1 MCINIHLGWSMKTI
15 TVVTNPLKD
24 ENFIYTNR
32 IRAALAG
39 RCNAKFV
46 TTSDDIAASL
56 AGSDAAVVLGG
67 DGTMLAC
74 AQYAS
79 RLGVPILGINL
90 GTLGFLAEAETGEI
104 ESAAEKLLSGE
115 YGVEELFMLDAAIER
130 DGRTVADVTAL
141 NDIVVSR
148 SSYRRIISVDIF
160 VDGSFAGHYDGDGL
174 IVATPTGSTGYNL
187 SAGGPIADRSLFV
200 SIITPI
206 CPHSSFSTPLVV
218 PGTKTVKILL
228 KDKFSLCSMLT
239 TDGQSGVDL
248 EADDIITIK
257 ASKYKTGLI
266 KVEDTDFYTR
276 LCKKHLLGK

>member
-74 AQYAS
+74 AQHAS

-104 ESAAEKLLSGE
+104 ESAAEKLLSDE

>member
-32 IRAALAG
+32 IRAALGG
-39 RCNAKFV
+39 RCNAKFI

-74 AQYAS
+74 AQHAS

-104 ESAAEKLLSGE
+104 ESAAEKLLSDE

-174 IVATPTGSTGYNL
+174 IVATPTGSTGYNM
-187 SAGGPIADRSLFV
+187 SACGPIADRSLFV

>member
-32 IRAALAG
+32 IRAALG
-39 RCNAKFV
+39 DRCNAKFI

-74 AQYAS
+74 AQHAS

-104 ESAAEKLLSGE
+104 ESAAEKLLSDE

>member
-1 MCINIHLGWSMKTI
+1 MKTI

-32 IRAALAG
+32 IRAALG
-39 RCNAKFV
+39 DRCNAKFI

-74 AQYAS
+74 AQHAS

-104 ESAAEKLLSGE
+104 ESAAEKLLSDE

>member
-32 IRAALAG
+32 IRAALGG
-39 RCNAKFV
+39 RCNAKFI

-74 AQYAS
+74 AQHAS

-104 ESAAEKLLSGE
+104 ESAAEKLLSDE

>member
-32 IRAALAG
+32 IRAALGG

-74 AQYAS
+74 AQHAS

-104 ESAAEKLLSGE
+104 ESAAEKLLSDE

>member
-32 IRAALAG
+32 IRAALSG
-39 RCNAKFV
+39 RCNAKFI

-74 AQYAS
+74 AQHAS

-104 ESAAEKLLSGE
+104 ESAAEKLLSDE

>member
-32 IRAALAG
+32 IRAALGG
-39 RCNAKFV
+39 RCNAKFI

-74 AQYAS
+74 AQHAS

-104 ESAAEKLLSGE
+104 ESAAEKLLSDE

-187 SAGGPIADRSLFV
+187 SAGGPIADRGLFV

>member
-1 MCINIHLGWSMKTI
+1 MKTI

-32 IRAALAG
+32 IRAALG
-39 RCNAKFV
+39 DRCNAKFI

-56 AGSDAAVVLGG
+56 AGSDAAVILGG

-74 AQYAS
+74 AQHAS

-104 ESAAEKLLSGE
+104 ESATEKLLSGE

>member
-32 IRAALAG
+32 IRAALGG

-56 AGSDAAVVLGG
+56 AGSDAAVILGG

-74 AQYAS
+74 AQHAS

-104 ESAAEKLLSGE
+104 ESAAEKLLSDE

>member
-32 IRAALAG
+32 IRAALG
-39 RCNAKFV
+39 DRCNAKFV

-74 AQYAS
+74 AQHAS

-104 ESAAEKLLSGE
+104 ESAAEKLLSDE

>member
-1 MCINIHLGWSMKTI
+1 MCINIHSGWSMKTI

-74 AQYAS
+74 AQHAS

-104 ESAAEKLLSGE
+104 ESAAEKLLSDE
-115 YGVEELFMLDAAIER
+115 YGVEELFMLDASIER

-257 ASKYKTGLI
+257 ASEYKTGLI
-266 KVEDTDFYTR
+266 KMENTDFYTR

>member
-32 IRAALAG
+32 IRAALGG
-39 RCNAKFV
+39 RCNAKFI

-104 ESAAEKLLSGE
+104 ESAAEKLLSDE

-174 IVATPTGSTGYNL
+174 IVSTPTGSTGYNL